1 MSSYGIKFY
10 IQDKNANYVDFT
22 DILEKRGKN
31 KLVSLGAVVHK
42 TENVA
47 VGSAFISSIGEISM
61 DNTDGFWD
69 DPTKWVGTMTTTL
82 GGTAVWNYSTN
93 GGEVALQK
101 AKCKIVVETLQKDG
115 TVKEDT
121 VGIFFISNL
130 LTNSNSGLATITLV
144 SLSQPLRKLSADKVR
159 RGKNWYENRDI
170 VYLMKELLKSKYAD
184 TENTLPISFSFP
196 NSLIISTFEG
206 NRVLSSYG
214 KPPERVIGTKYVEV
228 VYYSFS
234 DAFSTNYKGR
244 KLEEVI

>member
-1 MSSYGIKFY
+1 MANRIKVY
-10 IQDKNANYVDFT
+10 IQDSNSEYVDFT
-22 DILEKRGKN
+22 NRVDLDVKDR
-31 KLVSLGAVVHK
+31 LVSLGTVSHS
-42 TENVA
+42 TEKK
-47 VGSAFISSIGEISM
+47 AFASSFESSMSQLVM

-69 DPTKWVGTMTTTL
+69 NPDAWDSLTTVNNN
-82 GGTAVWNYSTN
+82 TAVFDKSENQ
-93 GGEVALQK
+93 GEVLLWNQ
-101 AKCKIVVETLQKDG
+101 KCKIKIESLQKDG